1 MSDAKRVGSGAAA
14 ASRSNDA
21 PAARAVALI
30 AGILAALA
38 ANMAGAAGQEGA
50 GAHSPAG
57 AGADVLALERQ
68 IEAAVLHAD
77 LAFLERVCASDFTYT
92 HGDGW
97 TTGDPILGVDHRS
110 DWLASLPGRYS
121 AREVDSQQVE
131 LHGDVAITMGR
142 VRARSGGPTAAQRT
156 FSFWYVR
163 VYAQRDGRW
172 QYLSH
177 RTVHGPVYED

>member
-1 MSDAKRVGSGAAA
+1 
-14 ASRSNDA
+14 
-21 PAARAVALI
+21 
-30 AGILAALA
+30 
-38 ANMAGAAGQEGA
+38 
-50 GAHSPAG
+50 
-57 AGADVLALERQ
+57 
-68 IEAAVLHAD
+68 VLHAD
-77 LAFLERVCASDFTYT
+77 TAFLERVCASDFTYT

-97 TTGDPILGVDHRS
+97 TTGKPILGVDHRAE
-110 DWLASLPGRYS
+110 WLASLAGRYS

-142 VRARSGGPTAAQRT
+142 VRARSGGPAAAQRA

-177 RTVHGPVYED
+177 RTVHGPLYED